1 LRPPGLPDIFL
12 TSTSAQSR
20 IGPSRR
26 TGLARIAASLDIPI
40 EPRYDLPVRLSAR
53 NHLVGKIEELELGDI
68 MAHVVVRVAGD
79 HVIESVIT
87 RRSAEEMH
95 LKVGDTVA
103 AVIKS
108 TEVMLQK
115 A

>member
-1 LRPPGLPDIFL
+1 
-12 TSTSAQSR
+12 
-20 IGPSRR
+20 
-26 TGLARIAASLDIPI
+26 
-40 EPRYDLPVRLSAR
+40 
-53 NHLVGKIEELELGDI
+53 
-68 MAHVVVRVAGD
+68 MAHVVVEVGS
-79 HVIESVIT
+79 HLVESVIT
-87 RRSAEEMH
+87 RRSAEEMN

>member
-1 LRPPGLPDIFL
+1 
-12 TSTSAQSR
+12 
-20 IGPSRR
+20 
-26 TGLARIAASLDIPI
+26 
-40 EPRYDLPVRLSAR
+40 
-53 NHLVGKIEELELGDI
+53 
-68 MAHVVVRVAGD
+68 MAHVVVEVGD
-79 HVIESVIT
+79 NQVESVIT
-87 RRSAEEMH
+87 RRSAEELK